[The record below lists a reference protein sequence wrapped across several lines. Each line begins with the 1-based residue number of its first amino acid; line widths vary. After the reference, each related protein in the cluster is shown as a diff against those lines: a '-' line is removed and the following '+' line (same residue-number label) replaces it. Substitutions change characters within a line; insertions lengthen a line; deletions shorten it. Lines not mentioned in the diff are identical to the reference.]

1 MDQIDRK
8 ILTELQR
15 DATLPIAALAAR
27 VGLSQTPCW
36 KRVQKLEAA
45 GIITARVA
53 VVDPAKVGLGLTVLM
68 DVEAM
73 DHTAEWR
80 AAFLAALDAI
90 PEVMEVLRL
99 GGTSDYQIRIV
110 VPDMP
115 AYDAIYLALTDAVSM
130 RAVTSR
136 FVMETLRKRPDLPLR
151 PDPPALAKP
160 LRVAA
165 VAGVRSTVGSRLRAA
180 PASAVSRAGPR
191 AP

>member
-80 AAFLAALDAI
+80 TAFLAALDGI

-151 PDPPALAKP
+151 PAPPAPVKP
-160 LRVAA
+160 LRIAA
-165 VAGVRSTVGSRLRAA
+165 VAAARGTPGPRLRAA
-180 PASAVSRAGPR
+180 PPAVSRAGPA